1 MSVVFGHYVC
11 FLLRGR
17 RTFQLLGSCHTGNE
31 PLGSKRLHMSEVEA
45 IKQLTEVV
53 RDEEFIITI
62 GWLPWGA
69 SMIIVGGLLFMKI
82 AKEIIEQLR
91 SNR

>member
-1 MSVVFGHYVC
+1 
-11 FLLRGR
+11 
-17 RTFQLLGSCHTGNE
+17 
-31 PLGSKRLHMSEVEA
+31 MSEVEA

-53 RDEEFIITI
+53 RGEEFVITI
-62 GWLPWGA
+62 GWLAWGA
-69 SMIIVGGLLFMKI
+69 GMIIIGGLLFMILQRLPQRSMTVEEARKI

>member
-1 MSVVFGHYVC
+1 
-11 FLLRGR
+11 
-17 RTFQLLGSCHTGNE
+17 
-31 PLGSKRLHMSEVEA
+31 MSEVEA

-53 RDEEFIITI
+53 RGEEFVITI
-62 GWLPWGA
+62 GWLAWLAG
-69 SMIIVGGLLFMKI
+69 MIIIGGLLFLILQRLPQRSMTVEEARKI

>member
-1 MSVVFGHYVC
+1 
-11 FLLRGR
+11 
-17 RTFQLLGSCHTGNE
+17 
-31 PLGSKRLHMSEVEA
+31 MSEVEA

-53 RDEEFIITI
+53 RGEEFIITI
-62 GWLPWGA
+62 GWIAWAAG
-69 SMIIVGGLLFMKI
+69 MIVIGGLLFMILQRLPQRSMTVEEARKI

>member
-1 MSVVFGHYVC
+1 
-11 FLLRGR
+11 
-17 RTFQLLGSCHTGNE
+17 
-31 PLGSKRLHMSEVEA
+31 MSEVEA

-53 RDEEFIITI
+53 RDEEIIVTI
-62 GWLPWGA
+62 GWLAWGA
-69 SMIIVGGLLFMKI
+69 GMIIIGGLLFMILQRLPQRSMTVEDARKI

>member
-1 MSVVFGHYVC
+1 
-11 FLLRGR
+11 
-17 RTFQLLGSCHTGNE
+17 
-31 PLGSKRLHMSEVEA
+31 MSEVEA

-62 GWLPWGA
+62 GWIPWGA

>member
-1 MSVVFGHYVC
+1 
-11 FLLRGR
+11 
-17 RTFQLLGSCHTGNE
+17 
-31 PLGSKRLHMSEVEA
+31 MSEVEA

-53 RDEEFIITI
+53 RDQEIIVTI
-62 GWLPWGA
+62 GWLAWGA
-69 SMIIVGGLLFMKI
+69 GMIIIGGLLFMILQRLPQRSMTVEEARKI